1 MSDKAKC
8 KEAQKYL
15 KQVRRLDININ
26 SLLEQVAHLKAMTLK
41 ITTTLKQDAGSGG
54 GNQDKIGDAIAK
66 IVDLEAEINQRID
79 EYVDKKREICAVIE
93 QVDNADQV
101 DVLHKRYL
109 LHEPWE
115 QIALEMCCT
124 YRNVCYIHGRALQAV
139 ANILEEGNHEAH

>member
-15 KQVRRLDININ
+15 KQARKLDIHIN
-26 SLLEQVAHLKAMTLK
+26 SLLEQAAHLKAMTLK

-66 IVDLEAEINQRID
+66 IVDLEADINKSID

-93 QVDNADQV
+93 QVENADQA

-139 ANILEEGNHEAH
+139 ANILEGKTDEAV

>member
-15 KQVRRLDININ
+15 KQVRKLDININ
-26 SLLEQVAHLKAMTLK
+26 SMLEQVAHLKAMALK
-41 ITTTLKQDAGSGG
+41 VTTTLKQDAGSGG
-54 GNQDKIGDAIAK
+54 GSQDKIGNAIAK

-93 QVDNADQV
+93 QVEDADQV

-139 ANILEEGNHEAH
+139 ANILEEKEDA

>member
-41 ITTTLKQDAGSGG
+41 ITTTLKQEAGSGG

-66 IVDLEAEINQRID
+66 IVDLEAEINQKID
-79 EYVDKKREICAVIE
+79 EYVDKKREISDVIE

-139 ANILEEGNHEAH
+139 ANILEGKEDGN